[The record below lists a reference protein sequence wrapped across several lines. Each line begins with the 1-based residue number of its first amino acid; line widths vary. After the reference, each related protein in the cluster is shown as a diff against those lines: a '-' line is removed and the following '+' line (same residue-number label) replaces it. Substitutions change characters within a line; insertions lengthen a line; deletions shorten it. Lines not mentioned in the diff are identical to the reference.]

1 MNDYIA
7 IIDLGLSN
15 LYNVKLA
22 CDKINLKSKFVS
34 DKSGV
39 DKSKALIL
47 PGVGSFKIAMQR
59 IKKLNLEDSIK
70 KSLANGK
77 PFLGICLGMQL
88 LFTTG
93 EESGKTKGLNIFKG
107 KVNKFNYEN
116 LNNTRYSVPHVGW
129 NSIEFSKG
137 KKNNILNGIK
147 EKEFMYFVHS
157 YYVETSDKKIISTK
171 TKYGRKE
178 FCSSVSH
185 KNIFACQFHPE
196 RSGTTGIKIYK
207 NFKKIL

>member
-93 EESGKTKGLNIFKG
+93 EESGKTKGLNIFNG
-107 KVNKFNYEN
+107 KVKKFNYEN

>member
-22 CDKINLKSKFVS
+22 CDKINLKSKFIS
-34 DKSGV
+34 DNRGIY
-39 DKSKALIL
+39 KSKALIL

-59 IKKLNLEDSIK
+59 IRELNLERSIK
-70 KSLANGK
+70 ESVANGK
-77 PFLGICLGMQL
+77 PFFGICLGMQL

-93 EESGKTKGLNIFKG
+93 EESGKTNGLNIFNG
-107 KVNKFNYEN
+107 KIKRFDFEN

-129 NSIEFSKG
+129 NCIKFG
-137 KKNNILNGIK
+137 KRKKTNILNGIK
-147 EKEFMYFVHS
+147 DNEFMYFVHS
-157 YYVETSDKKIISTK
+157 YYVETSDQKIISTK

-178 FCSSVSH
+178 FCSSVSY

-196 RSGTTGIKIYK
+196 RSGTTGIKIYE
-207 NFKKIL
+207 NFKKTL

>member
-88 LFTTG
+88 LFTTV
-93 EESGKTKGLNIFKG
+93 EESGKTKGLNIFNG
-107 KVNKFNYEN
+107 KVKKFNYEN